1 MFTYVY
7 VLCMKRM
14 YIIFLHSY
22 VDIYIFIYVYMYMY
36 AYHSHMHE
44 GVHIQL
50 GNEWHVSFFLF
61 HSPLCVCVY
70 VCSSV

>member
-1 MFTYVY
+1 
-7 VLCMKRM
+7 
-14 YIIFLHSY
+14 
-22 VDIYIFIYVYMYMY
+22 MYMY

-61 HSPLCVCVY
+61 HSPLCVCVCVFVGVIIVY
-70 VCSSV
+70 VNM